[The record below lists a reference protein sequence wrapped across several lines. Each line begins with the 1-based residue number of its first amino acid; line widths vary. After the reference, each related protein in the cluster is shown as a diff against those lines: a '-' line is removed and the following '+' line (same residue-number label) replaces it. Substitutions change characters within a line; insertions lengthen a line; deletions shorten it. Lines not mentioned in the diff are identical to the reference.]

1 MALGFCRECGGRAS
15 TEAHACPHCGAASP
29 TGQPVHAVPVAG
41 PLPPSLDVRPARSS
55 DGLAAALSV
64 FLPGTG
70 QIYKGHLAAGL
81 VWLLFTCLGYLALVL
96 PGIVLHTICIVHAHS
111 LEPAG

>member
-29 TGQPVHAVPVAG
+29 TGQSVRAVPVVEPHPAVL
-41 PLPPSLDVRPARSS
+41 PLRAARSS

-64 FLPGTG
+64 FLPGAG
-70 QIYKGHLAAGL
+70 QIYKGHLGAGL
-81 VWLLFTCLGYLALVL
+81 VWLLFTGLGYVAFIL
-96 PGIVLHTICIVHAHS
+96 PGIVLHTICIVNAHS
-111 LEPAG
+111 VEPAG